1 MYILLARICAVP
13 DTSSIMMLGDLAHAA
28 ALSKRVGFLSA
39 EDALHTLIVN
49 RQVRLLRAEKSMTSV
64 QAVEELTR
72 RLTSKAEAAYIF
84 SAADQPTLAKTSHVA
99 PQQPKSHML
108 QKQLVEGEVVAAS
121 SRALVAGGVN
131 GPTGFTGG
139 AKQQQQFAV
148 STSIAPSVA
157 TSSPGASKVRRQHTR
172 KNQPSSPAAASEME
186 RAPSLK
192 RPRSSAGIGGGG
204 VNVTGAAAVL
214 AAREVD
220 HEGKESELALQMTS
234 LAVQINEA
242 MRAGDRDKIT
252 VLMRQRDQLR
262 RGIQSSN
269 AVAVTSSG
277 VTTDGIVTNSPGVV
291 GDTKRLR
298 S

>member
-1 MYILLARICAVP
+1 
-13 DTSSIMMLGDLAHAA
+13 MMLGDLAHAA

-72 RLTSKAEAAYIF
+72 RLTSKAEAAYVF

-99 PQQPKSHML
+99 PQQPKSLML
-108 QKQLVEGEVVAAS
+108 QKQLVEGEAVAAS
-121 SRALVAGGVN
+121 SIALVAGGVN
-131 GPTGFTGG
+131 GPTGFAGA

-148 STSIAPSVA
+148 STSVAASVA
-157 TSSPGASKVRRQHTR
+157 TSSSPGASKVRRQHTR
-172 KNQPSSPAAASEME
+172 KNQPGSPAAASEME

-192 RPRSSAGIGGGG
+192 RPRSTAGIGGGG
-204 VNVTGAAAVL
+204 GNVTGAAAVL

-277 VTTDGIVTNSPGVV
+277 MTTDGVVTSSPGVV
-291 GDTKRLR
+291 GDAKRLR